1 MSSFI
6 NRGNEMRLIE
16 RITQE
21 LIERGNGDFT
31 DIINSIDCINFRF
44 ILQTAY
50 ELGQVDGYEAA
61 EDELLTLEQ
70 E

>member
-1 MSSFI
+1 MK
-6 NRGNEMRLIE
+6 LIE

-21 LIERGNGDFT
+21 LIERVNGDFT

-50 ELGQVDGYEAA
+50 ELGQVGGYEMA
-61 EDELLTLEQ
+61 EDELLVLDKE
-70 E
+70 